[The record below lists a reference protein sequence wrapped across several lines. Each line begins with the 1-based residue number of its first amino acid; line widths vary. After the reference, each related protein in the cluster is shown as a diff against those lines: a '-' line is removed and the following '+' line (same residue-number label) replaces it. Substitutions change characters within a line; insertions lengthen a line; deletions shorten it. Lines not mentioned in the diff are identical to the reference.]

1 MPDKHLPLTE
11 TVGRLQ
17 YLQKL
22 YSTLGIFAISIV
34 IASISIL
41 TFYHQLRKEEEKNL
55 RFRLHTRT
63 LAIKEFLFRS
73 KDVAQQISSRTQARK
88 TLEDYNQG
96 KIDKEIAN
104 KNISILILDALN
116 NSQDVAGITRIARD
130 NKLLTQVGLP
140 IPSKFLPKLPV
151 DSTNITVSTPIQ
163 LNGKSYLILT
173 SSIIDSKGNQAGADI
188 VLFKAS
194 GLQNIVEDYVI
205 SDEVGEMFLGR
216 VNQGKVE
223 LFFSSRNS
231 QHQSSHPVLQAI
243 SKAVSGNSGSLHSSK
258 SLFNSKI
265 LVFEPIANNIWGIAI
280 EVEIRELYASL
291 HQQLLLIIITIVL
304 LSGLSA
310 GVMLVILQPFSNKI
324 LIYTHELEKEVGE
337 KTAAI
342 GELKNTQAQLIQTEK
357 MSGLGQLVAGI
368 AHEINNPI
376 SFVYGNLKY
385 ADDYMQNLMKLI
397 ELYQN
402 TDKNSA
408 KDIDYYIEEI
418 DLEFVK
424 DDLPKLFKSMREGAT
439 RIRDIVLSL
448 RNFSRSDEQGIKFVD
463 IHEGIESTLLILEHR
478 FKAQSNRPQIQIT
491 KKYDKLPLVECDA
504 NQLNQAFMNIITN
517 AIDAL
522 ASQNQQHFPNIAIHT
537 ELLENNWVA
546 IHIQDNGIGMNQA
559 VQSRLF
565 EPFFTTKP
573 IGKGTGLGLSISY
586 QIIVEQHR
594 GKLWCDSTLG
604 NGTKFTIQ
612 IPVKQDV
619 LQ

>member
-304 LSGLSA
+304 LCGLSA
-310 GVMLVILQPFSNKI
+310 GVMLVILQPISNKI
-324 LIYTHELEKEVGE
+324 LIYKHELEKEVGE

-573 IGKGTGLGLSISY
+573 IGKGKGLGLSIRF